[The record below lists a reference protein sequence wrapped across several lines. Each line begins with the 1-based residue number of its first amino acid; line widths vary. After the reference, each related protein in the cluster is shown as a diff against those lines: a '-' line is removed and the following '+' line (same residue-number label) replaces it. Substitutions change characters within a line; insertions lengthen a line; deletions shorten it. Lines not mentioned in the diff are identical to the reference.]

1 MEIQLLFFGITED
14 IIGQKTMILELKN
27 NISVGEVKNILLTD
41 FPKLKQYNSFSVAVN
56 MVYAEDSTLLNS
68 GDTLALIPPVS
79 GG

>member
-14 IIGQKTMILELKN
+14 IIGEKSMNLELKN
-27 NISVGEVKNILLTD
+27 NTTVGEVKAILFND

-56 MVYAEDSTLLNS
+56 MEYSEDNTILNS
-68 GDTLALIPPVS
+68 TDTLALIPPVS

>member
-14 IIGQKTMILELKN
+14 IIGEKSMNLELKN
-27 NISVGEVKNILLTD
+27 NTTVGEVKVILFND

-56 MVYAEDSTLLNS
+56 MEYSEDNTVLRSK
-68 GDTLALIPPVS
+68 DTLALIPPVS

>member
-14 IIGQKTMILELKN
+14 IIGEKSMNLELKN
-27 NISVGEVKNILLTD
+27 NTTVGEVKAILFND

-56 MVYAEDSTLLNS
+56 MEYSEDNTILNS
-68 GDTLALIPPVS
+68 TDTFALIPPVS

>member
-14 IIGQKTMILELKN
+14 IIGEKSMNLELKN
-27 NISVGEVKNILLTD
+27 NTTVGEVKVILFND

-56 MVYAEDSTLLNS
+56 MEYSEDDAILQPK
-68 GDTLALIPPVS
+68 DTLALIPPVS

>member
-14 IIGQKTMILELKN
+14 IIGEKSMNLELKN
-27 NISVGEVKNILLTD
+27 NTTVGEVKDLLFND

-56 MVYAEDSTLLNS
+56 MEYSEDNTILNS
-68 GDTLALIPPVS
+68 TDTLALIPPVS

>member
-1 MEIQLLFFGITED
+1 MEIQLLFFGIIED
-14 IIGQKTMILELKN
+14 IIGQKSMQLELKN

-41 FPKLKQYNSFSVAVN
+41 FPKLKQYKSFSVAVN
-56 MVYAEDSTLLNS
+56 MEYAEDSTLLNS